1 MSIPTTELTVA
12 ETHELFESGEL
23 TSEEL
28 VEAYLDRIAAFDE
41 TGPELGAIINVNE
54 SALSRAQELD
64 ETFAENG
71 PVGPLHGVP
80 VLVKDQVQTA
90 DTVTTYGSEAFAE
103 FVPETDGT
111 IVTRVRKAGGVILAK
126 TNMPDWGSGFVG
138 YSSVAGQTKNPYD
151 LDRDSGGSSAGTGA
165 GIAAN
170 LGLVGIGSDTG
181 GSVRVP
187 SAFCNLYGL
196 RVTTGL
202 LSRDGMSAMISR
214 QDTPG
219 PMART
224 LEDMVRLLD
233 VLEGYDTSDEAT
245 AGTVHSRNRTPYAD
259 YLDADGL
266 AGRRIGV
273 LRAAFGSPDNQ
284 AAAPVT
290 PVVES
295 AISRLSSGGAEIV
308 DPISIDDLEAHIDDT
323 SLYAYQAKHDIT
335 SYLAD
340 LPGAPVES
348 VDDLYDNGQFH
359 DALELF
365 YKIADGPD
373 YPGDHPD
380 YWERVAAQ
388 RSFRR
393 AIERTHAEHNLDAIV
408 FPDVQVIPPKY
419 TDYYSGDV
427 TREEFNT
434 NTFIASQSGC
444 PGLSMPAGF
453 TDSGLPVGVE
463 LLGIPYS
470 EPTLLKLAAGYDNV
484 STTRQPPETAPP
496 LDG

>member
-1 MSIPTTELTVA
+1 MTIPITELTVA
-12 ETHELFESGEL
+12 QTHELFERGEL
-23 TSEEL
+23 TSEAL
-28 VEAYLDRIAAFDE
+28 VKRYLDRVAAYDDA
-41 TGPELGAIINVNE
+41 GPELGAVVTVNE
-54 SALSRAQELD
+54 DAQRRAAELD
-64 ETFAENG
+64 GAFAADG

-90 DTVTTYGSEAFAE
+90 GTATTYGSEAFAE
-103 FVPETDGT
+103 FVPETDAT
-111 IVTRVRKAGGVILAK
+111 IVTRLREAGAIILAK

-151 LDRDSGGSSAGTGA
+151 LDRDPGGSSAGTGT
-165 GIAAN
+165 GLAAN
-170 LGLVGIGSDTG
+170 LGLVGVGSDTG

-187 SAFCNLYGL
+187 SAYCNLYGL

-202 LSRDGMSAMISR
+202 ISRDGMSAMISR
-214 QDTPG
+214 QDTAG

-233 VLEGYDTSDEAT
+233 ILEGYDTADETT
-245 AGTVHSRNRTPYAD
+245 AGTVHSRDQTPYAAH
-259 YLDADGL
+259 LDADGL

-273 LRAAFGSPDNQ
+273 LREAFGAADNP

-290 PVVES
+290 PVVEAAIDRMSS
-295 AISRLSSGGAEIV
+295 AGAEII
-308 DPISIDDLEAHIDDT
+308 DPVSIDGLAAHVDRT

-348 VDDLYDNGQFH
+348 VDNLYETGQFH

-365 YKIADGPD
+365 HKIAGGPD
-373 YPGDHPD
+373 DPGSDPA

-388 RSFRR
+388 ASFRR
-393 AIERTHAEHNLDAIV
+393 AIERTHAEHDLDAIV
-408 FPDVQVIPPKY
+408 FPDVQVVPPEY
-419 TDYYSGDV
+419 TDYYTGDV

-453 TDSGLPVGVE
+453 TDDGLPVGVE
-463 LLGIPYS
+463 LLGVPYS
-470 EPTLLKLAAGYDNV
+470 EPRLLAMAAGYDHV
-484 STTRQPPETAPP
+484 TDARRPPETAPP
-496 LDG
+496 LS